1 MTYFEKMI
9 KDIGNK
15 DLNAIEKWL
24 HTDFL
29 FVADFELLTRD
40 DWLQDTKKEFDNG
53 VVFLHDNAKCL
64 LETEHVLVFEQ
75 KYVLEGKLIL
85 SVNTTH
91 FRDGKPWRAT
101 INRIPIEK

>member
-1 MTYFEKMI
+1 MTYFDKTI

-24 HTDFL
+24 HPDFL
-29 FVADFELLTRD
+29 FVAYFELLTRD

-75 KYVLEGKLIL
+75 KYVLEGQLIL

-101 INRIPIEK
+101 INRIPIEE

>member
-1 MTYFEKMI
+1 MTYFDKMRE
-9 KDIGNK
+9 DIGNK

-24 HTDFL
+24 HPDFL

-40 DWLQDTKKEFDNG
+40 DWLHDTKKEFDND
-53 VVFLHDNAKCL
+53 VVFLHDNAKYL
-64 LETEHVLVFEQ
+64 FETEHVLVFEQ
-75 KYVLEGKLIL
+75 KYVLEEQLIL
-85 SVNTTH
+85 AVNTTH